1 LNRKHINEASDEIIK
16 AAEDHSYKVAEKYK
30 DKFPK
35 FRSDNIEYID
45 EIKNEI
51 KRMKLLLILWESF
64 MFYEKDEIYANTNK
78 LISFVNSVDTDE
90 RPMAIPDPPD
100 SIETVRYWAR
110 IFMGMQVNV
119 QINHVRPLIKLDIPK
134 SVSNA
139 PMEGYWRAPDLLAA
153 MYTMIYMD
161 MIKGKM
167 VRKCKNETCPN
178 WFEIYGNDD
187 RKLYCNPQCANTQG
201 KRMSRRAKKEVKE

>member
-16 AAEDHSYKVAEKYK
+16 AAEDHSYKEIIKKDVAEKYK

-78 LISFVNSVDTDE
+78 LIS
-90 RPMAIPDPPD
+90 
-100 SIETVRYWAR
+100 
-110 IFMGMQVNV
+110 
-119 QINHVRPLIKLDIPK
+119 
-134 SVSNA
+134 
-139 PMEGYWRAPDLLAA
+139 
-153 MYTMIYMD
+153 
-161 MIKGKM
+161 
-167 VRKCKNETCPN
+167 
-178 WFEIYGNDD
+178 
-187 RKLYCNPQCANTQG
+187 
-201 KRMSRRAKKEVKE
+201 